1 MREKIELQP
10 LGTLPS
16 IGVVPEKM
24 YAWTI
29 RNNRLGS
36 VKFAYKVEVVPVPRL
51 RRKDILVANKFVGI
65 NYNGIWAA
73 EGKPKNVVDS
83 NGDYGDEKEDFHIC
97 GSESSGIVWAVGSDV
112 TEFQV
117 GDEVCIGGAQF
128 DEACPL
134 IANGV
139 DPCFSPTYRIW
150 GYEGNWGAF
159 AQFSRAHVQQCF
171 KRPEFLSWEESAA
184 FSATG
189 VTAYRML
196 HHWEGNKIKEGDV
209 VLIWGGAGGLGIPT
223 IQIAKAAGAIPIAV
237 VSDDRKGQICI
248 REGAKG
254 FINRNNFS
262 HWGSIGQMDEKSYRR
277 WIAKAT
283 KFRRQIWSIVGETRD
298 PDIVVEHPGRDTL
311 PTSLFVC
318 APGGMVVLCGATTG
332 YMADVDLRF
341 LWLSQKR
348 VQGCH
353 AGTAEDCKKYIAMMR
368 KDDMHPVI
376 AKVFDWDQLVEGHEM
391 LAQNTGTSGKYV
403 VKIL

>member
-1 MREKIELQP
+1 
-10 LGTLPS
+10 
-16 IGVVPEKM
+16 
-24 YAWTI
+24 
-29 RNNRLGS
+29 
-36 VKFAYKVEVVPVPRL
+36 
-51 RRKDILVANKFVGI
+51 
-65 NYNGIWAA
+65 
-73 EGKPKNVVDS
+73 
-83 NGDYGDEKEDFHIC
+83 
-97 GSESSGIVWAVGSDV
+97 
-112 TEFQV
+112 
-117 GDEVCIGGAQF
+117 
-128 DEACPL
+128 
-134 IANGV
+134 
-139 DPCFSPTYRIW
+139 
-150 GYEGNWGAF
+150 
-159 AQFSRAHVQQCF
+159 
-171 KRPEFLSWEESAA
+171 
-184 FSATG
+184 
-189 VTAYRML
+189 
-196 HHWEGNKIKEGDV
+196 
-209 VLIWGGAGGLGIPT
+209 
-223 IQIAKAAGAIPIAV
+223 
-237 VSDDRKGQICI
+237 
-248 REGAKG
+248 
-254 FINRNNFS
+254 
-262 HWGSIGQMDEKSYRR
+262 MDEKSYRR